1 MSEEIAG
8 QAHDAHEAHEAL
20 ETFAESRPLTLGVE
34 LELQIVNTHDYD
46 LTSGSA
52 DLLRVMKRS
61 RLTADVK
68 PEVTSSMIE
77 MATGVCENHADA
89 LAQLSAIRD
98 ELVAAARKLNVGLS
112 GGGTHPFQ
120 QWSDRKIF
128 DTPRFHQLSELYGYL
143 TKQFTVFGQHVHVG
157 CSNPDQA
164 LWLLH
169 SLSGYIPHFIALSAS
184 SPFVQG
190 VDTGFQSARLN
201 SVFAFPLSGRAP
213 FVLTWKGFGEF
224 FGKMTRT
231 GVVKSMK
238 DFYWDI
244 RPKPEFGTIE
254 IRVFDTP
261 LTIERAAA
269 LAGFVQSLAAW
280 FLAEQPFTPAE
291 DDYLVYTYN
300 RFQACRFGL
309 EAEYV
314 EPVTGEHLP
323 LREHILRTIA
333 RIAPFGEAHGAAG
346 ALSLLRGETQAE
358 RNDARW
364 LRELMGREQLLAE
377 VTRQAAQRFRGAPMR
392 ESAHG

>member
-8 QAHDAHEAHEAL
+8 QAPEAL
-20 ETFAESRPLTLGVE
+20 EPFAESRPLTLGVE

-77 MATGVCENHADA
+77 MATGICENHADA

-120 QWSDRKIF
+120 QWSERKIF

-157 CSNPDQA
+157 CANPDQA

-169 SLSGYIPHFIALSAS
+169 ALSGYIPHFIALSAS

-213 FVLTWKGFGEF
+213 FTLTWQGFGEF

-254 IRVFDTP
+254 VRVMDTP
-261 LTIERAAA
+261 LSIEKAAA
-269 LAGFVQSLAAW
+269 IAGYIQAVSRWLI
-280 FLAEQPFTPAE
+280 EERPFEPVE
-291 DDYLVYTYN
+291 DDYLVYTFN
-300 RFQACRFGL
+300 RFQACRFGFEGTYVDPKTGAHRSL
-309 EAEYV
+309 RDDILSTIERVRPHAAALGCEAACRQLAED
-314 EPVTGEHLP
+314 
-323 LREHILRTIA
+323 
-333 RIAPFGEAHGAAG
+333 AA
-346 ALSLLRGETQAE
+346 SRG
-358 RNDARW
+358 NDATWIRQQYAKELLLPEVVRRQTLRW
-364 LRELMGREQLLAE
+364 SGR
-377 VTRQAAQRFRGAPMR
+377 G
-392 ESAHG
+392 